1 MYVAWQQ
8 TRDAFSPVGSF
19 GLNRDFDN
27 LFGARPDNIFLVK
40 VSYWLNP

>member
-8 TRDAFSPVGSF
+8 TRDSFSPLGNF
-19 GLNRDFDN
+19 AFDRDFDN
-27 LFGARPDNIFLVK
+27 LFGSKPNNIFLIK